1 MYMVKSNGS
10 TSLND
15 YSSKKRSKYEIPQSE
30 GRIGIQVQNLEQ
42 SLQSD
47 DLLTQKLFRCILFQL
62 SFQRPQIK
70 FFSSLLMSSER
81 EVWQKMTTNEGLNF
95 LLVLLLFLCPRTTL
109 VIGQKRSL
117 QTQTTGQ
124 FIYTIVYSL
133 ESNVGIS
140 FVCLCPQREFSQT
153 ILIEILLTSEQNILQ
168 INWPKVFTR
177 YLFRNSHVSSK
188 MLYMQAFF

>member
-1 MYMVKSNGS
+1 MVKSNGS

-117 QTQTTGQ
+117 KTQTAGQ

>member
-1 MYMVKSNGS
+1 MLDVIRTYICSTIMYMVKRNGS

-15 YSSKKRSKYEIPQSE
+15 YSSKKRSKYEIPLSE

-95 LLVLLLFLCPRTTL
+95 LLVLLLFLCPKTTL
-109 VIGQKRSL
+109 VSGHDLVRGLQYGQRRD
-117 QTQTTGQ
+117 
-124 FIYTIVYSL
+124 
-133 ESNVGIS
+133 
-140 FVCLCPQREFSQT
+140 PRREG
-153 ILIEILLTSEQNILQ
+153 
-168 INWPKVFTR
+168 
-177 YLFRNSHVSSK
+177 
-188 MLYMQAFF
+188 